1 MRSLRGLVGGLL
13 MLVGVTGEVRADF
26 DLCNRTAWWLD
37 ANLTYGVQG
46 RYTSVGGP
54 RLLLPGECKTL
65 IEGPVDPV
73 LAYYVTAFTASGA
86 YEQAPDWHLPT
97 DHGLCNV
104 DGRGIFFE
112 IDRPQPCD
120 DDELTLA
127 SWRRVLPDPADF
139 TFAFTSAF
147 TSASDWTLEQA
158 RRGGAQQFLNLLG
171 YDVGPVDAVVGRR
184 TTRGLRRYQADQ
196 GRTADGEVTPEIVA
210 ALASSLRQRY
220 LARQPRLLD
229 PPGNDAGR
237 DLS

>member
-1 MRSLRGLVGGLL
+1 MLTLGRLAACALVLIGS
-13 MLVGVTGEVRADF
+13 TDEVRADF

-54 RLLLPGECKTL
+54 RLLLPGACKTL
-65 IEGPVDPV
+65 IEGPVDLA
-73 LAYYVTAFTASGA
+73 LAYYVTAFTASGG

-112 IDRPQPCD
+112 IDRAQPCD
-120 DDELTLA
+120 DDELTFA
-127 SWRRVLPDPADF
+127 TWRRVLPDAADF
-139 TFAFTSAF
+139 TFAFTSAP
-147 TSASDWTLEQA
+147 DWTLDQA
-158 RRGGAQQFLNLLG
+158 RIAGAQQFLNLLG

-184 TTRGLRRYQADQ
+184 TARGLRRYQADQ
-196 GRTADGEVTPEIVA
+196 GRTVDGEVAPEIVA

-220 LARQPRLLD
+220 LARQPRLQT
-229 PPGNDAGR
+229 PAR
-237 DLS
+237 